1 MLDQA
6 VILCGGCGTR
16 PGALTAELPNS
27 LLPVDEAP
35 FLDLLLFE
43 LGRHGIRRILL
54 LAGFAAARIA
64 QYAAATPLKARF
76 DLAIEIAV
84 EPEPAG
90 TGGALWHAR
99 HLLDDWFILINGDS
113 WFDINLLDLAARL
126 AQDPAALGAIAL
138 RQLPDAARYG
148 AVSLSGDRI
157 VGVAERPAGGGPGPA
172 GGGPGLVSGGIYAL
186 RRAVVDRLG
195 PQSSLEAGLFPELA
209 AAGHLRGVV
218 FDRYFVDIGIPADLA
233 RARREIPQRRRPAA
247 FLDRDGVLNHDD
259 GYVGSVTQFRWI
271 EGAREA
277 VKTFNDAG
285 LFVFVVTNQAG
296 VARGRYG
303 EAEIHRLHAHLA
315 GELAVAGAHI
325 DDIRYCPFHPE
336 GTVAAYRR
344 ASDWR
349 KPAPGM
355 ILDLLRSWPV
365 DGSASFLI
373 GDKDSDLAAAA
384 AAGIPGHLFAGGDLA
399 AFTARL
405 LQSITDRP
413 GNPGFSLSGS
423 ASREPGV

>member
-1 MLDQA
+1 MIEQA
-6 VILCGGCGTR
+6 VILCGGRGTR
-16 PGALTAELPNS
+16 LGALTAELPKP
-27 LLPVDEAP
+27 LLAVDEAP

-54 LAGFAAARIA
+54 LGGFAAARLA
-64 QYAAATPLKARF
+64 EYAAATPVKARF

-99 HLLDDWFILINGDS
+99 HRLDDSFVLLNGDS
-113 WFDINLLDLAARL
+113 WFDVNFLDLAARL
-126 AQDPAALGAIAL
+126 ARDPAALGAIAL

-148 AVSLSGDRI
+148 AVRLSGDHI
-157 VGVAERPAGGGPGPA
+157 VGFAERPA

-195 PQSSLEAGLFPELA
+195 PRSSLEAELFPELA
-209 AAGHLRGVV
+209 AAGHLRGIV
-218 FDRYFVDIGIPADLA
+218 FDRYFVDIGIPEDLA
-233 RARREIPQRRRPAA
+233 RARREIPDRRRRPAA

-259 GYVGSVTQFRWI
+259 GYVGSIERFRWI

-277 VKTFNDAG
+277 VKALNDAG

-296 VARGRYG
+296 VARGRYS
-303 EAEIHRLHAHLA
+303 EAEIRRLHAHLA
-315 GELAVAGAHI
+315 AELAVAGAHL

-336 GTVAAYRR
+336 GVVVAYRR
-344 ASDWR
+344 SSDWR

-399 AFTARL
+399 GFTARL
-405 LQSITDRP
+405 LQSLAPRP
-413 GNPGFSLSGS
+413 GNPGSSLSGS
-423 ASREPGV
+423 ASPLPRV